1 MRDFPVRPD
10 LKIVPTL
17 EGDQE
22 VLQMKAGVMFVCEGC
37 CCGNGH
43 SFPRID
49 KAHYLRESRRRGI
62 SEHVSIVFTADDG
75 GGCLGPCGLGN
86 NVFMY
91 LYGRGLWFQRMNANE
106 DVDALFSYLE
116 ESIRMGEPAPVEGSL
131 ARRVYTRVQ
140 GEQVP
145 VAVT

>member
-1 MRDFPVRPD
+1 MRDFPVRPE
-10 LKIVPTL
+10 LKVVPTV

-37 CCGNGH
+37 CCGNGQ

-75 GGCLGPCGLGN
+75 SGCLGPCSLGN

-91 LYGRGLWFQRMNANE
+91 LYGRGLWFQRMNDNE